1 MSTAAAPI
9 VDAGAPYEHGTEPA
23 QGAPTTP
30 QKSDIEKRLDAL
42 DAELKSER
50 ALRKEAEDNAKY
62 WAEHG
67 RSAAVIE
74 PEPESEDEPIE
85 DDPAGNDEALL
96 DDIAKQGR
104 DALKKRG
111 FVTAAEV
118 KRLVREA
125 EQRAMGAVEQRDAE
139 GAFERQL
146 ASEFPELVED
156 SRRQSKGEQP
166 KTELW
171 ARTREIYREAVA
183 LDPALKSSKSALII
197 AARQAKAEL
206 SKAKPAGKGAAAAE
220 EEEEAEP
227 TPSRGARRRAR
238 IQSQAPEPR
247 RASGAGDDEDGPVVT
262 EEARQVMKHLGV
274 KEEEYVKRSNGGKRG

>member
-23 QGAPTTP
+23 QGTPTTP
-30 QKSDIEKRLDAL
+30 QKSDADKRLDAL
-42 DAELKSER
+42 EADLKSER

-67 RSAAVIE
+67 RQAPVVEE
-74 PEPESEDEPIE
+74 PEADDEPIE

-156 SRRQSKGEQP
+156 SRRQMKGEQP

-183 LDPALKSSKSALII
+183 LDPALKTSKSALII

-206 SKAKPAGKGAAAAE
+206 GKAKPAAKGAAAGE
-220 EEEEAEP
+220 DDDAEP

-238 IQSQAPEPR
+238 IQTQAPEPR
-247 RASGAGDDEDGPVVT
+247 RAAAGAGDDDDGPVVT
-262 EEARQVMKHLGV
+262 DEARQVMKHLGV
-274 KEEEYVKRSNGGKRG
+274 KEAEYVQRANGGRRG